1 MPLRYSDETIEYGD
15 NDIIVSFDRYDK
27 KVKEFEL
34 EMKDLNNKL
43 IMKKH
48 IGVDIKEYFDPIY
61 EYLKSQDNVD
71 KDLLKKAD
79 SIYTFIDNLMRD

>member
-1 MPLRYSDETIEYGD
+1 
-15 NDIIVSFDRYDK
+15 
-27 KVKEFEL
+27 
-34 EMKDLNNKL
+34 
-43 IMKKH
+43 MKKH

>member
-1 MPLRYSDETIEYGD
+1 
-15 NDIIVSFDRYDK
+15 
-27 KVKEFEL
+27 
-34 EMKDLNNKL
+34 MKDLNNKL